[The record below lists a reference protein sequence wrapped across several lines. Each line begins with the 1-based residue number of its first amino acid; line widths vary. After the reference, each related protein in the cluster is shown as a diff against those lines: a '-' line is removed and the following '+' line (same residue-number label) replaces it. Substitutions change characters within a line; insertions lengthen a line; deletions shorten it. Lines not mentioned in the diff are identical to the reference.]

1 MTSATVSLP
10 PPQRIALTHHPRL
23 PEAAKLVP
31 DIAAFLRENGV
42 EVTLGLLTDDEIS
55 RGLRERAFDLLV
67 ALGGDG
73 TMLRSVH
80 ACAPSQVPI
89 LGVNLGRF
97 GFLAEFRREE
107 WREGLGHV
115 LRGQYWVERR
125 MMLHAEHRRGE
136 TLLGE
141 WEVLNECV
149 VARGRMMRILR
160 LEARIDG
167 DPLATYAADGLIAA
181 TATGS
186 TAYALAAGGPVLP
199 PEMRNILLVPI
210 AAHLSMDRGIVL
222 PEGSRASILLHC
234 DHDGL
239 LSCDGQPPE
248 DMVDGDELYVS
259 TSSDEARF
267 VRVQGRGY
275 FFRNMMSRMQRSS

>member
-1 MTSATVSLP
+1 MTSATAPLP

-23 PEAAKLVP
+23 PEAAKLSP
-31 DIAAFLRENGV
+31 DIAAFLREKGV
-42 EVTLGLLTDDEIS
+42 QVTRGLLTDEEIT

-80 ACAPSQVPI
+80 ACAPSHVPI

-107 WREGLGHV
+107 WREGLSQVLQGH
-115 LRGQYWVERR
+115 YWVERR

-136 TLLGE
+136 ARLGE

-149 VARGRMMRILR
+149 VARGRMMRLLR

-167 DPLATYAADGLIAA
+167 DPLATYAADGLVAA

-186 TAYALAAGGPVLP
+186 TAYALAAGGPILP

-222 PEGSRASILLHC
+222 PEGSRATIIVHYE
-234 DHDGL
+234 HDAL
-239 LSCDGQPPE
+239 LSCDGQPSD
-248 DMVDGDELYVS
+248 DMADGDELHVS
-259 TSSDEARF
+259 TSADEAWF